1 MFRPG
6 GPNDVIFKLSV
17 LIAYLA
23 LVITLVVGA
32 LAGTYYAVNY
42 LLTLPAFK

>member
-17 LIAYLA
+17 LIAYLV
-23 LVITLVVGA
+23 LVVTLVVGA
-32 LAGTYYAVNY
+32 LTGAYYAANY
-42 LLTLPAFK
+42 LLTLPVFK